1 MTGSEI
7 LDAVMSC
14 ETAALKSAEC
24 CREDDPMKDEYKR
37 QAATLQMAAGLL
49 TDLLFFGGKNAD
61 KLMKFYSESG
71 ITLWR

>member
-14 ETAALKSAEC
+14 EIAAMKSAEC
-24 CREDDPMKDEYKR
+24 CRENDQMRDEYKR
-37 QAATLQMAAGLL
+37 QAAALQMAAGLL
-49 TDLLFFGGKNAD
+49 TDLMFFGGKNAD
-61 KLMKFYSESG
+61 ELMKLYRESG